1 MDYVFSIHCTFSLC
15 VMYFNGIFKDTKNE
29 LSSAT
34 WGIDTNKSIESL
46 RYLEKIKI
54 VNLKN
59 ENDFNKKFKAFISN
73 SINEIN
79 NSKDNYE
86 NILLFFKFYR
96 SINLWVR
103 KVKMNKGI
111 FESNNNK
118 IDLENSNELFY
129 KNFNSS
135 IISKPII

>member
-1 MDYVFSIHCTFSLC
+1 MQLKEQ
-15 VMYFNGIFKDTKNE
+15 GIFICPVIPKYHKLLFEDAEKEYQISIDDTQGKNT
-29 LSSAT
+29 SA
-34 WGIDTNKSIESL
+34 NA
-46 RYLEKIKI
+46 IK
-54 VNLKN
+54 
-59 ENDFNKKFKAFISN
+59 KAFISN

>member
-1 MDYVFSIHCTFSLC
+1 MKMIL
-15 VMYFNGIFKDTKNE
+15 
-29 LSSAT
+29 
-34 WGIDTNKSIESL
+34 
-46 RYLEKIKI
+46 IK
-54 VNLKN
+54 NLKHS
-59 ENDFNKKFKAFISN
+59 FSN

>member
-1 MDYVFSIHCTFSLC
+1 MKMIL
-15 VMYFNGIFKDTKNE
+15 IKN
-29 LSSAT
+29 LKHSFQ
-34 WGIDTNKSIESL
+34 IQLMKSITQ
-46 RYLEKIKI
+46 KIITKI
-54 VNLKN
+54 
-59 ENDFNKKFKAFISN
+59 
-73 SINEIN
+73 
-79 NSKDNYE
+79 YYC
-86 NILLFFKFYR
+86 FFKFYR